1 MPRIIAVTSARGG
14 VGTSSIALNLA
25 AQLAERGQR
34 VCLLDGERVDTAVGG
49 GGDLQPGD
57 TPPDLA
63 AARAR
68 LDAPLIRDGHS
79 FDILQ
84 VQAGAARLDELEPA
98 HRQRLAASLAGLEGY
113 DFVLIDAIG
122 GADPGQLGLVL
133 ASPEVIL
140 TVTPQPHHL
149 SDGYA
154 LLKLLAARGYPGGV
168 SLLINR
174 SGHHAS
180 AERAYDNFRAAAH
193 RQLDRRVPLLGVVHE
208 DPGMQR
214 GVVAQASLLSYRPE
228 SPAAQDLAALGAQL
242 LNETREARE
251 YDMRGFADAWLQ
263 AACGTDVLPAVPV
276 AAEPSSGQQA
286 RRELQQQIETLAGQI
301 DDLVAEINRLRT
313 EGEDI
318 ARLVAAPA
326 DRLRCVAVADIETRV
341 AGMASGSE
349 QLPLGEAGFPVYQL
363 RRTGGKLLRVAFH
376 SCDPGPEQTEPQ
388 STSF

>member
-1 MPRIIAVTSARGG
+1 VATRE
-14 VGTSSIALNLA
+14 A
-25 AQLAERGQR
+25 AQ
-34 VCLLDGERVDTAVGG
+34 
-49 GGDLQPGD
+49 
-57 TPPDLA
+57 
-63 AARAR
+63 
-68 LDAPLIRDGHS
+68 
-79 FDILQ
+79 
-84 VQAGAARLDELEPA
+84 
-98 HRQRLAASLAGLEGY
+98 
-113 DFVLIDAIG
+113 
-122 GADPGQLGLVL
+122 
-133 ASPEVIL
+133 
-140 TVTPQPHHL
+140 
-149 SDGYA
+149 
-154 LLKLLAARGYPGGV
+154 
-168 SLLINR
+168 
-174 SGHHAS
+174 
-180 AERAYDNFRAAAH
+180 

-242 LNETREARE
+242 LNQTREARE
-251 YDMRGFADAWLQ
+251 YAMRGFADAWLQ
-263 AACGTDVLPAVPV
+263 ASGGTDVLPAVPV

-301 DDLVAEINRLRT
+301 DDLVAEINRLRS

-318 ARLVAAPA
+318 ARLVAAPT
-326 DRLRCVAVADIETRV
+326 DRPRCVADADIETRV